1 MTCCRCRARSDV
13 GFSAFP
19 TCPINWTVPQGS
31 SNVRSVKGSLLEM
44 LNYWCVYFFFLLP
57 LQARMTG
64 TAPSGQLQGRPLPPL
79 EAARRLTGSTH
90 IDSTEADSPP
100 LVSPWQAPVYH
111 GSSRFKKPDKS
122 NCLFCLWFGLFLRR
136 TLYKRANWE
145 LKIGTG
151 FWDLT
156 ANSLPHPF
164 FVAPTNHPT
173 NQSGF

>member
-1 MTCCRCRARSDV
+1 
-13 GFSAFP
+13 
-19 TCPINWTVPQGS
+19 
-31 SNVRSVKGSLLEM
+31 
-44 LNYWCVYFFFLLP
+44 
-57 LQARMTG
+57 MTG

-164 FVAPTNHPT
+164 FVAPTNIQPT
-173 NQSGF
+173 KAAFRWVRDEKLAFYIVFLFLWVFLSFAVIFSSDPFYPPLAFLHCWSLIFNYFSFIFLTVWE